1 MSEVRVE
8 VLPESTP
15 GDGSRAVIR
24 LNGIYYLPADVTFRL
39 EPVDS
44 RINGDAD
51 PGWPG
56 GDRKPS
62 GSRLSA
68 TGIEMHIGP
77 DIVEARLLAPGTPVR
92 ISIPA
97 AAVKEEIRWP
107 DIGPRSRRGARAT
120 ALPSPPPTNTTT
132 SEKPTGDDAK
142 EEGSTGTPGT
152 DKAASKTSTS
162 GSEEPVTPAWLQNP
176 DPSTQVAPRRPSLA
190 MPFAIGFL
198 LAAVFGAGGWLLF
211 DREIVQYI
219 DRLAAQTRTLGQP
232 ARTPEPVGDVFT
244 VIANTPNVSPRGD
257 SADGVDIATALA
269 RSDGSLKAVPPD
281 HAEARFWLSKAI
293 ALALGQKEMTA
304 ALTQLGTLYANREG
318 GTRSYANAR
327 ILWEIAA
334 AQGDPT
340 ALCSLGRLYAQGL
353 GVPKAPARAEEFF
366 AKARKLGSCDPATA
380 ALRRP

>member
-39 EPVDS
+39 DPVDG

-107 DIGPRSRRGARAT
+107 DIGPRSRRGART
-120 ALPSPPPTNTTT
+120 TTLPSPPPTNAADT
-132 SEKPTGDDAK
+132 EKPTDENVKGEDTTEAPGAD
-142 EEGSTGTPGT
+142 EVRST
-152 DKAASKTSTS
+152 TS
-162 GSEEPVTPAWLQNP
+162 GSEEPATPVWLQNP
-176 DPSTQVAPRRPSLA
+176 DPSTQTAPRRPSLA

-232 ARTPEPVGDVFT
+232 ARAPEPVSDVFSA
-244 VIANTPNVSPRGD
+244 IANTPDLSPRGD
-257 SADGVDIATALA
+257 SAEGVDIATALA

-318 GTRSYANAR
+318 GQRSYAYAR
-327 ILWEIAA
+327 ILWELAA

-353 GVPKAPARAEEFF
+353 GVSKDPARAEELF
-366 AKARKLGSCDPATA
+366 AKARKLGNCDPATA